1 MEGSDWL
8 EVEKLVRGFVAMG
21 REQLEIW
28 VFKTKTY
35 GVPPPSPEVEDSDD
49 EDHVLS
55 GEEEHPTTT
64 GTNSTTHWQQSPQTL
79 ILLYGLPAKKTQTT
93 ATLFLRNLR
102 NSSFV
107 IEP

>member
-1 MEGSDWL
+1 
-8 EVEKLVRGFVAMG
+8 MG

-28 VFKTKTY
+28 VSKNKTY

-49 EDHVLS
+49 EGDGLS
-55 GEEEHPTTT
+55 GEEERLTAT
-64 GTNSTTHWQQSPQTL
+64 GTNSTTHWQQSPQAPT
-79 ILLYGLPAKKTQTT
+79 LLYGLPAKKTQTT
-93 ATLFLRNLR
+93 VTLFLRNLR